1 MVFHTNQKKVTRK
14 KVLIVAYVGKNM
26 EKLLMVQDANTGE
39 WGSPGGGQKRTE
51 RATFTPE
58 ELEFIRERSIDPNA
72 YIAAERELAEETSGL
87 FSKFK
92 SRPET
97 FTFATFYRPPE
108 LFAIDQ
114 SRNEIVR
121 SIYTVFLY
129 EIPHFHVSLNNFVP
143 NKEISAI
150 RIAPF
155 HEFEKVWSFYADF
168 YKNILPQFLNKKK
181 PFCKSD
187 EQCPRFFLQSRS
199 L

>member
-1 MVFHTNQKKVTRK
+1 MVPKKVTRK

-51 RATFTPE
+51 RATLTPD
-58 ELEFIRERSIDPNA
+58 ELEFTRKRNIDPNA
-72 YIAAERELAEETSGL
+72 YIAAERELTEETSGL

-92 SRPET
+92 SQPET
-97 FTFATFYRPPE
+97 FTFTTFYRPPE
-108 LFAIDQ
+108 LLAIDR
-114 SRNEIVR
+114 SRHEVVR
-121 SIYTVFLY
+121 SVYTVFLY

-155 HEFEKVWSFYADF
+155 HEFKNVWPFYADF
-168 YKNILPQFLNKKK
+168 YKHVLSQFLIKRKNVCYLKN
-181 PFCKSD
+181 
-187 EQCPRFFLQSRS
+187 EQFSQHFL
-199 L
+199 